1 MTDAHSFNSRL
12 ARNAF
17 GQLVFTTAQGVVYE
31 DVVPVRAFALSAPA
45 EGVAI
50 VDLHGRELCWFDR
63 LEDCPAS
70 FRPLIEEALAEREF
84 MPEITAIRKVSTYA
98 TPSQWQVATN
108 RGETTL
114 TLKTEDDIR
123 RLSSQSLLIADSHG
137 LQFLI
142 RNRTA
147 LDKTSQHFLS
157 RFL

>member
-1 MTDAHSFNSRL
+1 MTNAHANYQFN
-12 ARNAF
+12 RNAF
-17 GQLVFTTAQGVVYE
+17 GQLVMTTAQGVVHE
-31 DVVPVRAFALSAPA
+31 GVVPVRAFALFAPD
-45 EGVAI
+45 EGIAI
-50 VDLHGRELCWFDR
+50 VDSHGRELCWFDR
-63 LEDCPAS
+63 LADCPAS
-70 FRPLIEEALAEREF
+70 LRPLLEEALAEREF

-98 TPSQWQVATN
+98 TPSQWQVVTN

-123 RLSSQSLLIADSHG
+123 RLSPQSLLIADSHG

-142 RNRTA
+142 RDRSA